1 MFKLLFCFS
10 AGVLFKNNNRLH
22 TIIGNFKVIL
32 KILIILALLAI
43 CINSIITLNPTMNF
57 TTCFIKLQYLLNVL
71 SAYGVLITSFL
82 LKMPG
87 THNLKQYSN
96 L

>member
-1 MFKLLFCFS
+1 
-10 AGVLFKNNNRLH
+10 
-22 TIIGNFKVIL
+22 
-32 KILIILALLAI
+32 
-43 CINSIITLNPTMNF
+43 MNF

-96 L
+96 LWP